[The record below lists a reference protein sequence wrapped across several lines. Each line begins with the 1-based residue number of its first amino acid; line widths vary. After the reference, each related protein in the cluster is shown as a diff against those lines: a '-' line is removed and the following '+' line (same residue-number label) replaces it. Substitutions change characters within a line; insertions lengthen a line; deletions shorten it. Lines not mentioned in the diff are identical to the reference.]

1 VVETFSNF
9 GYSELEG
16 YGLKRHFIGLLGY
29 RFKLNEKLTLKPS
42 VLYKGINNNSQFDI
56 NADLNYKNFIHG
68 GIGYRTQVG
77 LIGRIG
83 INIQDLF
90 FIGYAYE
97 APMQNVAKYS
107 SGSHEVIVGLKFCR
121 KKKAA
126 PENTL
131 TDLTDSPK
139 SETIYT
145 VEFKTDTLIVERV
158 DTIYIETPK
167 RTAASDEEAKRVL
180 DLASK
185 KLEFE
190 NDKAIILKKSYG
202 ELESLTNMMLIREDL
217 RIRLDGHTDN
227 NGSEEYNLELSKNR
241 VEAVKELLVSNGID
255 PSRIETNFFGESKPI
270 ADNSTKDGQLKNR
283 RVEMHYILK

>member
-1 VVETFSNF
+1 
-9 GYSELEG
+9 
-16 YGLKRHFIGLLGY
+16 
-29 RFKLNEKLTLKPS
+29 
-42 VLYKGINNNSQFDI
+42 
-56 NADLNYKNFIHG
+56 
-68 GIGYRTQVG
+68 
-77 LIGRIG
+77 
-83 INIQDLF
+83 
-90 FIGYAYE
+90 
-97 APMQNVAKYS
+97 M
-107 SGSHEVIVGLKFCR
+107 
-121 KKKAA
+121 
-126 PENTL
+126 
-131 TDLTDSPK
+131 TDLPNPAKID
-139 SETIYT
+139 T
-145 VEFKTDTLIVERV
+145 VFTVQYKTDTLLVERV
-158 DTIYIETPK
+158 DTVYMDMSQK
-167 RTAASDEEAKRVL
+167 TAATDEDAKRVL

-241 VEAVKELLVSNGID
+241 VVAVKEFLVSNGID